1 MLQIGMSPAPGHEAM
16 LRAGQLTKYP
26 VITAIFQ
33 LVLPSSQPTVCT
45 VCTYARYPCVFP
57 PGCS

>member
-16 LRAGQLTKYP
+16 LRAGQLAKYP
-26 VITAIFQ
+26 VITAICQ
-33 LVLPSSQPTVCT
+33 SLLPSSQPTVCT
-45 VCTYARYPCVFP
+45 VARYPCVFP